1 MLRSSEGFVNAKM
14 DKMSLADEANTVDIR
29 PVQQDNALLLKRP

>member
-14 DKMSLADEANTVDIR
+14 DKKSLADVATAVDIR